1 LHAASLPKFDLFFF
15 GFIFLI
21 PLIHALE
28 TQKVKN
34 AFWLFFRFS
43 FLSYLLILYWIPNVM
58 VRYGR
63 MSQTLSILA
72 IILLA
77 AFLSLFTGGAG
88 TLIKKILI
96 LRRGDPIRGLLII
109 PFIWVS
115 KELVVEKIFGG
126 FPWCSPGYSQYK
138 NIYLAQTA
146 EIGGIHLVT
155 FIVIY
160 FNILL
165 YLLIRSW
172 TQAKK
177 VPPQPQPTFGQFL
190 KSRVKG
196 ILAAILISVIGIY
209 TTGYFLY
216 RFNENKTSKLPFHTA
231 GILQPNTRNDQVFNW
246 KQKNEKLDEF
256 FYDSKELMEKGAE
269 FVIWPEFTISIY
281 PLQDKFYYNRFKKF
295 VKDNVPV
302 LAGFTDFKGYKE
314 IYNSLILFEK
324 ETFQKYDKVHLTPFG
339 EYILFRDI
347 LFFVKRITD
356 EIGDFTPGEKV
367 HNLLL
372 NNHLVSTPICYELIF
387 PELVREFIVKG
398 GEAIIIASNDS
409 WYGDTS
415 APYQLLAMST
425 FRSIENRRYILRS
438 TTNGI
443 SALIAPSGE
452 ILYQSPFNTKETLT
466 AKFKYIK
473 RKTIFIHFG
482 YLFPYFCFI
491 FFLIYF
497 GIQKKI
503 HRKRTKAGL

>member
-1 LHAASLPKFDLFFF
+1 M
-15 GFIFLI
+15 
-21 PLIHALE
+21 E

-58 VRYGR
+58 VRYGG

-72 IILLA
+72 VILLA

-88 TLIKKILI
+88 TLIKKMVI
-96 LRRGDPIRGLLII
+96 LRPGNLIRGLWVI

-138 NIYLAQTA
+138 NIYLAQIA

-160 FNILL
+160 FNVLL

-172 TQAKK
+172 SQAKK
-177 VPPQPQPTFGQFL
+177 GQPQPESGQLL
-190 KSRVKG
+190 KNRVKR
-196 ILAAILISVIGIY
+196 ILAAILISVVGLY

-216 RFNENKTSKLPFHTA
+216 LFNENKTSNLPFHTA

-246 KQKNEKLDEF
+246 KQKNQKLDEF
-256 FYDSKELMEKGAE
+256 FSDSRELMEKGAE

-281 PLQDKFYYNRFKKF
+281 PLQNKSYYNRFKKF
-295 VKDNVPV
+295 VKDNGPM
-302 LAGFTDFKGYKE
+302 LAGFTDFKGYNE

-324 ETFQKYDKVHLTPFG
+324 DTFQKYDKVHLTPFG

-356 EIGDFTPGEKV
+356 EIGDFTPGEQV

-372 NNHLVSTPICYELIF
+372 NNHPVSTPICYELIF

-398 GEAIIIASNDS
+398 GEVIIIASNDS

-415 APYQLLAMST
+415 APYQLLAMSI
-425 FRSIENRRYILRS
+425 FRSIETRRYILRS

-452 ILYQSPFNTKETLT
+452 ILYQSPFNTKDTFT
-466 AKFKYIK
+466 AKFKYNK

-482 YLFPYFCFI
+482 YLFPYFCII
-491 FFLIYF
+491 FFLVYF
-497 GIQKKI
+497 LKQKI
-503 HRKRTKAGL
+503 RHRR

>member
-1 LHAASLPKFDLFFF
+1 M
-15 GFIFLI
+15 
-21 PLIHALE
+21 E

-58 VRYGR
+58 VRYGK
-63 MSQTLSILA
+63 MSKTISILGF
-72 IILLA
+72 ILLA

-88 TLIKKILI
+88 SLLKKVLIP
-96 LRRGDPIRGLLII
+96 RRGDPIWCLLVI

-115 KELVVEKIFGG
+115 KDLVVEKIFGG
-126 FPWCSPGYSQYK
+126 FPWCSLGYSQYK
-138 NIYLAQTA
+138 NIYFAQIA

-160 FNILL
+160 FNVLL
-165 YLLIRSW
+165 YLLIKSW
-172 TQAKK
+172 NQAKK
-177 VPPQPQPTFGQFL
+177 APLQPLLQPQPQPKFGKFF
-190 KSRVKG
+190 KSREKV
-196 ILAAILISVIGIY
+196 ILAAILISVVGLY

-216 RFNENKTSKLPFHTA
+216 RSNEKKTGNLAFHTA

-246 KQKNEKLDEF
+246 KEKNQKLDEF
-256 FYDSKELMEKGAE
+256 FYDSGELMKKGAE
-269 FVIWPEFTISIY
+269 FIIWPEFTISIY
-281 PLQDKFYYNRFKKF
+281 PLQNKFYYNRFKKF

-302 LAGFTDFKGYKE
+302 LAGFTDIKGYKE

-324 ETFQKYDKVHLTPFG
+324 EKFQKYDKVHLTPFG

-372 NNHLVSTPICYELIF
+372 NNHPVSTPICYELIF
-387 PELVREFIVKG
+387 PELVREFIVEG

-409 WYGDTS
+409 WYGHTS

-425 FRSIENRRYILRS
+425 FRSIETRRYILRS

-452 ILYQSPFNTKETLT
+452 ILYQSPFNAKDTFTV
-466 AKFKYIK
+466 KFKYIK

-482 YLFPYFCFI
+482 YLFPYFCIVFI
-491 FFLIYF
+491 LIYF
-497 GIQKKI
+497 LKQKKI
-503 HRKRTKAGL
+503 HQKGFHSPDQKEINQKKVEIILK

>member
-1 LHAASLPKFDLFFF
+1 
-15 GFIFLI
+15 
-21 PLIHALE
+21 
-28 TQKVKN
+28 
-34 AFWLFFRFS
+34 
-43 FLSYLLILYWIPNVM
+43 M
-58 VRYGR
+58 VRYGK
-63 MSQTLSILA
+63 MSKTLSILGF
-72 IILLA
+72 ILLA

-88 TLIKKILI
+88 SLIKKALTP
-96 LRRGDPIRGLLII
+96 RRGDPIWGLLVI

-115 KELVVEKIFGG
+115 KDLVVEKIFGG

-138 NIYLAQTA
+138 NIYFAQIA

-160 FNILL
+160 FNVLL

-172 TQAKK
+172 SQAKK
-177 VPPQPQPTFGQFL
+177 VPLQSQPQPQPQPKFAKFL
-190 KSRVKG
+190 KTREKG
-196 ILAAILISVIGIY
+196 ILAAILISVVSLY

-216 RFNENKTSKLPFHTA
+216 RSNENKTGDLAFHTA

-246 KQKNEKLDEF
+246 KQKNQKLDEF
-256 FYDSKELMEKGAE
+256 FYDSRELMKKGAE
-269 FVIWPEFTISIY
+269 FIIWPEFTISIY

-324 ETFQKYDKVHLTPFG
+324 EKFQKYDKVHLTPFG
-339 EYILFRDI
+339 EYILFREI

-372 NNHLVSTPICYELIF
+372 NNHPVSTPICYELIF

-409 WYGDTS
+409 WYGHTS

-425 FRSIENRRYILRS
+425 FRSIETRRYILRS

-452 ILYQSPFNTKETLT
+452 ILYQSPFNAKDTFT

-473 RKTIFIHFG
+473 RKTIFIRFG
-482 YLFPYFCFI
+482 YLCPYFCVIFLLFYFI
-491 FFLIYF
+491 KQRINHKWRRENRLSEPEK
-497 GIQKKI
+497 Q
-503 HRKRTKAGL
+503 